1 MSTTIRFHRYGS
13 PDVLVPEEEQVGMP
27 GPAQVRLRHEAIGVN
42 FIDTAFRQGVFPMAL
57 PGVTGVEGAGIVE
70 AIGSDVQGIR
80 AGDRMAY
87 FLVPGSYTEVRLID
101 AADLIR
107 SPDDLSSAEIAT
119 VLTKGLTA
127 WAALNGFYSLKAGE
141 TVLVQGASSNVG
153 GLVSRWAK
161 ARGARV
167 IGTAGSAAK
176 QAAIAGAV
184 DHVLPSGS
192 DDLAAQVR
200 AIAPTGV
207 DVVYEFVGK
216 ATFAASAAAVRDG
229 GTIVTIGAASGSP
242 AIDQAALDS
251 RNVRVVGGPMA
262 QYVQGRVAQASDEV
276 FDAYRKGIFGDFK
289 ATVYPLAKAA
299 AAHEDIAARRKSG
312 PMILVP

>member
-1 MSTTIRFHRYGS
+1 MSTTIRFHQYGS
-13 PDVLVPEEEQVGMP
+13 PDVLAPEEEQVGMP

-70 AIGSDVQGIR
+70 AVGSDVQGIQ

-87 FLVPGSYTEVRLID
+87 FLAPGSYAEVRLID
-101 AADLIR
+101 ASDLIR
-107 SPDDLSSAEIAT
+107 SPEDLSSAEIAT

-127 WAALNGFYSLKAGE
+127 WAALNGFYPLKAGE

-153 GLVSRWAK
+153 WLVSRWAK

-167 IGTAGSAAK
+167 IGTAGSATK
-176 QAAIAGAV
+176 QAAIAGSV

-192 DDLAAQVR
+192 DDLAARIR
-200 AIAPTGV
+200 AIAPNGV

-242 AIDQAALDS
+242 AIDQADLDS

-289 ATVYPLAKAA
+289 ATVYPLVEAA